1 MRRNAW
7 AVRLQLAL
15 LAGGLVLAAGC
26 GGESDTAAPTTT
38 TTAQAPETQAET
50 ETEAEQTPAQAVCAK
65 LTVEQ
70 LAAAPDRVA
79 YLRDLLPQAEEA
91 GMGLAPLIRLS
102 VRAIQANDVE
112 AAAHNLQLLADAC
125 ERAG

>member
-1 MRRNAW
+1 MKRNTW

-15 LAGGLVLAAGC
+15 LLGLLVLAAGC
-26 GGESDTAAPTTT
+26 GGEGDTAAPPSTTP
-38 TTAQAPETQAET
+38 TTATEAGT
-50 ETEAEQTPAQAVCAK
+50 ETTEGGPQTLAQAVCAK

-79 YLRDLLPQAEEA
+79 YLRDLLPQGEEA